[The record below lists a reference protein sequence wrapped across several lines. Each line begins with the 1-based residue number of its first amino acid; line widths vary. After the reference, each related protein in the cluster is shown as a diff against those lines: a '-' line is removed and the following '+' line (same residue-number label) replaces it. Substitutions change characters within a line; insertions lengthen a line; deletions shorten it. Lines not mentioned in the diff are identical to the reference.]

1 MRVVVA
7 GLMAVMTLLVGC
19 DSATPSFGQPSDL
32 VGSWKLIDLRGFDGA
47 AHTAPDGALT
57 LRFSGGWV
65 ANGCGSTPGNV
76 GIGTLHVFEH
86 EWRSRLVGRC
96 PDISDQ
102 QSHFVFG
109 KVLTGITSWKI
120 RNDELTLSRNGA
132 AAVFQNVGAG

>member
-32 VGSWKLIDLRGFDGA
+32 VGSWKLIDLQGFDGA

-65 ANGCGSTPGNV
+65 ANGCGSTPATSASAPCMSSNTSGGAGSSAV
-76 GIGTLHVFEH
+76 VL
-86 EWRSRLVGRC
+86 
-96 PDISDQ
+96 ISPI
-102 QSHFVFG
+102 S
-109 KVLTGITSWKI
+109 S
-120 RNDELTLSRNGA
+120 LTLCSEK
-132 AAVFQNVGAG
+132 FSPESPAGKSATTN